1 MGKLFGLVG
10 QPLGHSMSPIMHNT
24 EFKELGLPHHYQPFE
39 LREDELEEGIK
50 ALRLLGVE
58 GFNVTIPH
66 KVSIIPMLDEVEQ
79 EAMEI
84 GAVNTVYRRGDLL
97 IGANTDGQGYLQSL
111 LKLTGEDSLIN
122 KKVLVVGAGGA
133 ARAVAVSI
141 SRSGVGSLTI
151 ANRTLDK
158 AEKLSSVCRPYAT
171 VDAISLEILNSS
183 LESYDIVINT
193 TSIGMSPEI
202 NNVPLPVQNVREGVV
217 MSDLI
222 YNPLETL
229 WLKQGR
235 EQGAITSNGLSM
247 FVEQG
252 ALAFEKWLGIKPDRS
267 RMKETVLKKL
277 GGQQC

>member
-10 QPLGHSMSPIMHNT
+10 HPLGHSMSPLMHNT
-24 EFKELGLPHHYQPFE
+24 EFKELGLPHHYQPFDLKKE
-39 LREDELEEGIK
+39 ELEEGIK
-50 ALRLLGVE
+50 ALRLLGIE

-66 KVSIIPMLDEVEQ
+66 KVSIIPLLDEVEQ

-84 GAVNTVYRRGDLL
+84 GAVNTVYRKGDLL

-111 LKLTGEDSLIN
+111 LKLIGEDSLID
-122 KKVLVVGAGGA
+122 KKILVVGAGGA

-151 ANRTLDK
+151 ANRTLEK
-158 AEKLSSVCRPYAT
+158 AEELCRVCSTYAD
-171 VDAISLEILNSS
+171 VNAIPLDTASSS
-183 LESYDIVINT
+183 LETYDIIINT
-193 TSIGMSPEI
+193 TSIGMSPETDR
-202 NNVPLPVQNVREGVV
+202 VPLPVKGIKDETV

-229 WLKQGR
+229 WLTQGR
-235 EQGAITSNGLSM
+235 EQGAITANGISM

-252 ALAFEKWLGIKPDRS
+252 ALAFEKWLGIKPDRY
-267 RMKETVLKKL
+267 RMQETVLRKL
-277 GGQQC
+277 GGL

>member
-10 QPLGHSMSPIMHNT
+10 HPLGHSMSPLMHNT
-24 EFKELGLPHHYQPFE
+24 EFRELGLPHHYQPFE
-39 LREDELEEGIK
+39 LKEDELEEGIK
-50 ALRLLGVE
+50 AMRLLGVE

-84 GAVNTVYRRGDLL
+84 GAVNTVYRKENLL

-111 LKLTGEDSLIN
+111 LKLTGEDSLVN
-122 KKVLVVGAGGA
+122 KNVLVIGAGGA

-141 SRSGVGSLTI
+141 SRSGVSSMTI
-151 ANRTLDK
+151 ANRTVEK
-158 AEKLSSVCRPYAT
+158 AEKLSDVCRPYAE
-171 VDAISLEILNSS
+171 VDAISLELANLS
-183 LESYDIVINT
+183 LEAYDIIINT
-193 TSIGMSPEI
+193 TSIGMSPDI
-202 NNVPLPVQNVREGVV
+202 NNVPIPVQDVKEGVV

-229 WLKQGR
+229 WLTEGR
-235 EQGAITSNGLSM
+235 EKGAITANGLSM

-267 RMKETVLKKL
+267 RMTETVLNKL
-277 GGQQC
+277 GGK